1 MMQWWNDIQFAAP
14 QFFYLGLLLP
24 LLALWYI
31 LRRRRNKADIRI
43 PDTRFLAQSPVTF
56 RVILFHSLFVMRLMA
71 LALLIMALARP
82 QTSSSR
88 QDITIEGIDI
98 VMALDISGSMLA
110 EDFRPNRLEAAKEVA
125 MQFVA
130 GRPDDRIGLVIFS
143 GEAFTQCPL
152 TRDHAVLANVFQ
164 SIRTGMIEDGTAI
177 GDGLATAVNRLKDS
191 KAISKVIILLTDGE
205 NNMGA
210 MDPSS
215 AAEIARMFGIRIYAI
230 GVGTIGMAPY
240 PFRTPFGTQYQN
252 VEVRIDEPLLKSMA
266 EQTGGQY
273 FRATNNQKLKAI
285 YDEIDQLEKSKID
298 VTEFTR
304 KKEEFLPLVL
314 AALALLL
321 LEFLFRIFIIRS
333 NP

>member
-1 MMQWWNDIQFAAP
+1 MQFAAP
-14 QFFYLGLLLP
+14 QFLYLGLLLP
-24 LLALWYI
+24 LVGLWYI
-31 LRRRRNKADIRI
+31 FRRRRNKADIRI

-71 LALLIMALARP
+71 LALLIIALARP

-210 MDPSS
+210 MDPAS

-266 EQTGGQY
+266 EMTGGQY

-285 YDEIDQLEKSKID
+285 YEEIDQLEKSKID

>member
-1 MMQWWNDIQFAAP
+1 MIQWWNDIQFAAP
-14 QFFYLGLLLP
+14 QFLYLGLLLP
-24 LLALWYI
+24 LVGLWYI
-31 LRRRRNKADIRI
+31 FRRRRNKADIRI

-71 LALLIMALARP
+71 LALLIIALARP

-210 MDPSS
+210 MDPAS
-215 AAEIARMFGIRIYAI
+215 AAEITRMFGIRIYAI

-266 EQTGGQY
+266 EMTGGQY

-285 YDEIDQLEKSKID
+285 YEEIDQLEKSKID

>member
-1 MMQWWNDIQFAAP
+1 MQFAAP
-14 QFFYLGLLLP
+14 QFLYLGLLLP
-24 LLALWYI
+24 LVGLWYI
-31 LRRRRNKADIRI
+31 FRRRRNKADIRI

-71 LALLIMALARP
+71 LALLIIALARP

-210 MDPSS
+210 MDPAS
-215 AAEIARMFGIRIYAI
+215 AAEITRMFGIRIYAI

-266 EQTGGQY
+266 EMTGGQY

-285 YDEIDQLEKSKID
+285 YEEIDQLEKSKID

>member
-1 MMQWWNDIQFAAP
+1 MIQWWNDIQFAAP
-14 QFFYLGLLLP
+14 QFLYLGLLLP
-24 LLALWYI
+24 LVGLWYI
-31 LRRRRNKADIRI
+31 FRRRRNKADIRI

-71 LALLIMALARP
+71 LALLIIALARP

-210 MDPSS
+210 MDPAS

-266 EQTGGQY
+266 EMTGGQY

-285 YDEIDQLEKSKID
+285 YEEIDQLEKSKID